1 MGGGET
7 CSFPKKNLLWSFVLF
22 CGVSERAS
30 ERASVQS
37 AAGGWRLGGWLAGL
51 HFILG
56 TCESSSSSRSICLDV
71 SVIGSP
77 TQNGKAEE
85 LLLPEEK

>member
-1 MGGGET
+1 
-7 CSFPKKNLLWSFVLF
+7 LF

-30 ERASVQS
+30 ERATVQR
-37 AAGGWRLGGWLAGL
+37 AAGRLGGWLAGL

-56 TCESSSSSRSICLDV
+56 TCESSSSSHNICLDV
-71 SVIGSP
+71 SVIGSR

-85 LLLPEEK
+85 LLFRKKSKSE